1 MIDLNDVA
9 IFIQVVD
16 AGSIAGAARRIGAPS
31 NTLSRRI
38 KQLEENLGARLLHR
52 STRKLTLTD
61 AGKSLYEQ
69 SAAQITQLIEISSEL
84 LNGSQE
90 PAGRVRV
97 AAPADFF
104 ELFDMNF
111 VADFLARYPRVQ
123 LDFLLGDQR
132 NDLIAEGIDL
142 AFRAGAMPD
151 SSLVA
156 RKVKTG
162 RRLLAASPAYLAARG
177 VPQDIH
183 ALGHHDCVC
192 FPHPS
197 GQTSWNLASA
207 TGPARVD
214 IVGRLC
220 ASTAQAQLKATL
232 AGLGICFLPESVLR
246 QSLKSGRLVEVLP
259 DYGQQNND
267 LFIVFPSRKQIPLA
281 VSTFVD
287 EAVAHLQQVL
297 SA

>member
-9 IFIQVVD
+9 VFIQVVD

-38 KQLEENLGARLLHR
+38 KQLEEKLGARLLHR

-69 SAAQITQLIEISSEL
+69 SSAQITQLIEISSKL
-84 LNGSQE
+84 LNGSHE

-104 ELFDMNF
+104 EVFDMNF
-111 VADFLARYPRVQ
+111 VADFLTRYPKVQ

-156 RKVKTG
+156 RRINTG

-177 VPQDIH
+177 VPPDIQ
-183 ALGHHDCVC
+183 ALSDHDCVC
-192 FPHPS
+192 SPHPS
-197 GQTSWNLASA
+197 GQTSWTLAN
-207 TGPARVD
+207 PAGSTRVD
-214 IVGRLC
+214 IAGRLC

-232 AGLGICFLPESVLR
+232 SGLGICFLPESVLR
-246 QSLKSGRLVEVLP
+246 PSLKSGRLVEVLP
-259 DYGQQNND
+259 DCGQQSND

-287 EAVAHLQQVL
+287 ESIAHLQQVL
-297 SA
+297 LA